1 MNNGQTTKHRHR
13 RIAVD
18 NESSHS
24 NALSPNSMTSAK
36 MSPRR
41 RVKKKS
47 KKGLRVVV
55 LLISLSLAALHW
67 SLTVSNLE
75 TALLKPIVT
84 EPPLNGVISSDE
96 AKIISD
102 KNDINNKVAAVQE
115 EQANTRPRQLQH
127 LEPLTRPMDQIRED
141 FSSDVIHIV
150 NTRFMQEQGSLKTLG
165 MARYHQFMTFC
176 FPSMMNQT
184 TTEFLWIVKTDP
196 LIDQQILD
204 LMIDAME
211 PYPHFYL
218 VGSNNNFMIN
228 KNNGSWKGGEE
239 ANDLLNSTIFT
250 GNLTWLQ
257 EAIALRNE
265 LPVLETRLDA
275 DDGLH
280 QMYINYVQ
288 GVAVRRFDK
297 DDEANAPDWMYWC
310 IRRHLEW
317 HTPAENTT
325 DPFLLE
331 RGILIPIQHS
341 QLCITPGIT
350 VGYNI
355 RADPTKVP
363 VYPHDALLRKLSHRD
378 ANNRTAHNCYP
389 PGKKET
395 ASDEETDTLPCLDM
409 AEAFLLGA
417 LRSRTWTSAGMM
429 RVEADAEVGSPEVIR
444 KLWLLLYKRFAVQPE
459 RIKELMV
466 YFEANRKEIA
476 RENLLG
482 QCTTGHSCKDSA
494 KEELQKYMGK

>member
-1 MNNGQTTKHRHR
+1 MNNGHTTKHRHR
-13 RIAVD
+13 RIPIDTCNNGAG
-18 NESSHS
+18 NESSNH
-24 NALSPNSMTSAK
+24 ALPSPNSVSSTRAS
-36 MSPRR
+36 SRR
-41 RVKKKS
+41 RVKKKP
-47 KKGLRVVV
+47 KTNFRVVILVMTLPLAV
-55 LLISLSLAALHW
+55 LPWLFAH
-67 SLTVSNLE
+67 SNMIKPTSPFLRPE
-75 TALLKPIVT
+75 KAKPIS
-84 EPPLNGVISSDE
+84 I
-96 AKIISD
+96 
-102 KNDINNKVAAVQE
+102 
-115 EQANTRPRQLQH
+115 QASADTLPHQLQD
-127 LEPLTRPMDQIRED
+127 LEPLRQPIDQIREEWPD
-141 FSSDVIHIV
+141 LLHIV
-150 NTRFMQEQGSLKTLG
+150 NTRFMQEQGTLKTLG

-196 LIDQQILD
+196 ELSPEIRD
-204 LMIDAME
+204 LMIEAMK

-239 ANDLLNSTIFT
+239 GKDLLNSTIFT

-257 EAIALRNE
+257 QAMALRNE

-280 QMYINYVQ
+280 QMYLDYVQ
-288 GVAVRRFDK
+288 GVARRRFDK
-297 DDEANAPDWMYWC
+297 DDDSSAPDWLYWC

-317 HTPAENTT
+317 HTPADNTT

-341 QLCITPGIT
+341 LLCITPGIT
-350 VGYNI
+350 VGYNV
-355 RADPTKVP
+355 RADPTKIP
-363 VYPHDALLRKLSHRD
+363 VYPHDALLLKLSHRD
-378 ANNRTAHNCYP
+378 ANNQTAHNCYP
-389 PGKKET
+389 PGKAET
-395 ASDEETDTLPCLDM
+395 ESDEETDSLPCLDM

-429 RVEADAEVGSPEVIR
+429 RVEADAQVGSPEVIR
-444 KLWLLLYKRFAVQPE
+444 KLWLLLHKRFAVEPE
-459 RIKELMV
+459 RVKELMK

-476 RENLLG
+476 QENLLG

-494 KEELQKYMGK
+494 KQALQSYMGK